1 MYVHAQCQE
10 TSWYILFYLN
20 TCGGLSVW
28 LPAKPILLPAG
39 TAVFY
44 NKPSQ
49 GIDENFLTRYE
60 NQYVV

>member
-10 TSWYILFYLN
+10 TSWYISFYLN
-20 TCGGLSVW
+20 TSGGLGVW
-28 LPAKPILLPAG
+28 LLTEPILLPG

-49 GIDENFLTRYE
+49 GIDENFLTSYE
-60 NQYVV
+60 SQIRFV